1 MLSEESFI
9 EFLDTLTERQVEDLL
24 SSYEQ
29 ATKAVREYVKRKL
42 VDHPSNPNYK
52 EYF

>member
-1 MLSEESFI
+1 MTFEEQFI

-24 SSYEQ
+24 LSYEHSSK
-29 ATKAVREYVKRKL
+29 TIREYIKRKL
-42 VDHPSNPNYK
+42 VDHPSNPDYK